1 MTGNLDTNL
10 DAKFNA
16 AVELFRGR
24 YFVAIHVKGT
34 DIAAHDRRPVE
45 KRDFIAAIDAA
56 RGRFLWKNPMV
67 TDGLRVVV
75 SADHGTSCLS
85 GNHIADPVPLLV
97 ANWAEEGEPERFD
110 EDSASNGA
118 IGLIRPGELSAL
130 LFPEDGVYEATE

>member
-1 MTGNLDTNL
+1 MRSSMPQRSCFGVVILLRFMSKEPTLPRTT
-10 DAKFNA
+10 A
-16 AVELFRGR
+16 
-24 YFVAIHVKGT
+24 
-34 DIAAHDRRPVE
+34 RPIE

-56 RGRFLWKNPMV
+56 LGRFLWKNPTV

-130 LFPEDGVYEATE
+130 LFPDDGVYEATE

>member
-34 DIAAHDRRPVE
+34 DIAAFARRPVE

-56 RGRFLWKNPMV
+56 RGRFLWKNPTV

-97 ANWAEEGEPERFD
+97 ANWAEIVSKP
-110 EDSASNGA
+110 
-118 IGLIRPGELSAL
+118 
-130 LFPEDGVYEATE
+130 